1 MVECYDISLGFLD
14 KRKDS
19 YTEKKTKVRLQ
30 IRTLTVSIGGGALK
44 EMGIQLDKAGTRYAK
59 GPRQIN
65 LAVALTSLNWTHL
78 KEN

>member
-1 MVECYDISLGFLD
+1 MISVWAFWIKGSLVTL
-14 KRKDS
+14 
-19 YTEKKTKVRLQ
+19 KKITKMRLQ

-44 EMGIQLDKAGTRYAK
+44 EMGSQLDKAGTRYAK